1 MPEKNIE
8 SDLGIKAEISFV
20 IANLVNLEEHL
31 SMTIAETGN
40 ENYFIVLDEIRKL
53 RAEHMKEF
61 IGDKKLS
68 GQEWCIIKH
77 ILATAYRLSEVA
89 TKNIALER
97 MNEALKNLK
106 DSKDFFELSFAILQM
121 DGKNGDDEQPKEE
134 NQGH

>member
-8 SDLGIKAEISFV
+8 SDLGIKAETSFV

-31 SMTIAETGN
+31 MMTIATTQN
-40 ENYFIVLDEIRKL
+40 KDYLPVLGEIRKL
-53 RAEHMKEF
+53 RAEYMKEF
-61 IGDKKLS
+61 IGNQELS
-68 GQEWCIIKH
+68 GQLWCCIKH
-77 ILATAYRLSEVA
+77 ILGTAYRLSEVA

-106 DSKDFFELSFAILQM
+106 DSKDLFELSFAILQI
-121 DGKNGDDEQPKEE
+121 DKKNGTDGQPKGE